1 VCVEH
6 PYYPMIACCTIK
18 WFEVLFEGGVGPEEA
33 LLFIV
38 VELLPHKRLNLR
50 IHMGNTDSSSEVK
63 R

>member
-38 VELLPHKRLNLR
+38 VELLHKRLTP
-50 IHMGNTDSSSEVK
+50 IVVVK
-63 R
+63 

>member
-6 PYYPMIACCTIK
+6 PYYPMTACCIK
-18 WFEVLFEGGVGPEEA
+18 WFGDLFEGVGPEEA